1 MNIESIK
8 RIEGSSMWERITAH
22 PLYLGN
28 KILEDGAF
36 KSMYLFFSNK
46 IDIALVTEW
55 SEAGKLMG
63 GEEIEGGPIGTEEQ
77 GGKPQV
83 IQD

>member
-46 IDIALVTEW
+46 IDTALVTEW

-63 GEEIEGGPIGTEEQ
+63 VNECLDTGVWDTYN
-77 GGKPQV
+77 KV
-83 IQD
+83 IRWS